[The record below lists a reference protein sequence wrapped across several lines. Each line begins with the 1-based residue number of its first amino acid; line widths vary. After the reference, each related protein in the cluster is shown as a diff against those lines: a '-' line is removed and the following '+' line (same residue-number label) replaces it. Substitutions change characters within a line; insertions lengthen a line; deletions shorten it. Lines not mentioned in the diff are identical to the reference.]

1 MTSTKPTIIM
11 VPGAWHPAS
20 CFDAIASS
28 LQSHSYKTIQITT
41 PTVGSTLPFS
51 ADVKAIRSAISD
63 SADKGEEVLLFM
75 HSYGG
80 VPGCCAVEGLSRE
93 SLAQTGKRGGVVGL
107 VFCTAWMLDV
117 GEAILSNPIVNS
129 SKARGVSDDPME
141 VWKPRGGPAHC
152 FYNDMNAMEQERWV
166 GMLKHHSFDTVMRS
180 EVTYAAWKHVP
191 TTYIFCTEDNT
202 IIYQTQQNLVERARK
217 EGSHLRTERLD
228 ASHSPF
234 LSMPEAVVDCVRRAA
249 LEDDF

>member
-1 MTSTKPTIIM
+1 M

-20 CFDAIASS
+20 CFDLVATS
-28 LQSHSYKTIQITT
+28 LQSHGYKTIQVTT

-51 ADVKAIRSAISD
+51 ADVDAISSAISGC
-63 SADKGEEVLLFM
+63 AEKGEEVLLFM

-80 VPGCCAVEGLSRE
+80 VPGCCAVEGWARE
-93 SLAQTGKRGGVVGL
+93 SLAQAGKPGGVVAL

-117 GEAILSNPIVNS
+117 GEAILSNAIINN
-129 SKARGVSDDPME
+129 SKARGVSDDPIE
-141 VWKPRGGPAHC
+141 VWKPRGGAAHC
-152 FYNDMNAMEQERWV
+152 FYNDLELPEQEKWV
-166 GMLKHHSFDTVMRS
+166 GRLKHHNFDLIMRTP
-180 EVTYAAWKHVP
+180 VTYAAWKHLP

-217 EGSHLRTERLD
+217 EGLHLRTERLE

-234 LSMPEAVVDCVRRAA
+234 LSMPEAVGDCVRRAA
-249 LEDDF
+249 LEDF